1 MMRYRRLTDDGDYQ
15 FGHGGADYL
24 VDSAALVAQSIKTRL
39 LLMTGEWFLDV
50 DEGTPYSTEILGTG
64 TQSLYDL
71 AIQTRVLET
80 AGVAENGISDYS
92 SSLVDRALTV
102 SMTVNTIFGPT
113 PVTVI
118 F

>member
-1 MMRYRRLTDDGDYQ
+1 MRYRRLTTDGDYQ

-24 VDSAALVAQSIKTRL
+24 VDSAALVAQSVKTRL
-39 LLMTGEWFLDV
+39 LLMQGEWFLDV
-50 DEGTPYSTEILGTG
+50 TEGTPYSTEILGTG

-80 AGVAENGISDYS
+80 EGVAQNGISDYS
-92 SSLVDRALTV
+92 SSLVERDLTV
-102 SMTVNTIFGPT
+102 SMTLNTIFGAV
-113 PVTVI
+113 PVEVI